1 MITEKT
7 EKYIKIQPWKEMLIS
22 QTSLFISKNIQYIR
36 STCKSYEGFTCVIQN
51 PFKKLGDATQ

>member
-7 EKYIKIQPWKEMLIS
+7 EEYIKIQPRKEMLIS
-22 QTSLFISKNIQYIR
+22 QTLLFFSRTCNIYR
-36 STCKSYEGFTCVIQN
+36 STCKSYEGFTCMIQN